1 MVTGTPALYPCTVSH
16 VRTAP
21 TRYALRHR
29 TYMWLTDPD
38 HPPRLPL
45 PLRPLAG
52 FDPRDHFDG
61 DQPTIRAGLDR
72 FLAGHGID
80 LRGGPVTMLAHARV
94 LGHVFNPLTLYWCHD
109 PGGAMRCVVAEV
121 HNTYGERHCYLLLPD
136 DAGTTREQRD
146 VHATVADHDPSQPAG
161 PSEAG
166 RPSKPLRPSEPAGP
180 TEPLRPSDSAGP
192 TVPTVS
198 KGPVSDPPRTPE
210 RQHPPS
216 GRDPHRAGK
225 RLYRAEKHFYV
236 SPFFPVDGEYRM
248 RLPLPDDRLDL
259 MVRLERAGTRPFT
272 ATVRGTR
279 REATPGTLLRAAL
292 RHPWSTLAVSAAIR
306 VHGIRLYLRG
316 LPVQP
321 RPPHRNQESDT

>member
-1 MVTGTPALYPCTVSH
+1 MSGTPALYPCTVSH

-21 TRYALRHR
+21 TRYALRHH

-45 PLRPLAG
+45 ALRPLAG

-109 PGGAMRCVVAEV
+109 PGGAPRCVVAEV

-146 VHATVADHDPSQPAG
+146 EHHTVAAHE
-161 PSEAG
+161 PSESA
-166 RPSKPLRPSEPAGP
+166 SSSEPARSSEP
-180 TEPLRPSDSAGP
+180 TSRRAEP
-192 TVPTVS
+192 
-198 KGPVSDPPRTPE
+198 PE
-210 RQHPPS
+210 RVDHPP
-216 GRDPHRAGK
+216 GRETHRTEK
-225 RLYRAEKHFYV
+225 RLYRTEKQFYV

-259 MVRLERAGTRPFT
+259 MVRLEREGTRPFT

-279 REATPGTLLRAAL
+279 REATVGTLLRAAL
-292 RHPWSTLAVSAAIR
+292 RHPWSTAAVSAAIR

-321 RPPHRNQESDT
+321 RPRHRSQESDT